1 LEGVLPLSENTSVG
15 ATVLL
20 QCVELGCFN
29 VSLHRI
35 YLKSDLITGPVI
47 VVVRHNLPF
56 EGVSL
61 LLGNDLACKKVVAER
76 IVTNEPAVD
85 AETSE
90 EDAGVVTRAMEKK
103 EKQTSCEG
111 DPFDLS
117 DTFLTDKEYVGNNTK
132 SFDKARQQYSL
143 WREVNHLSL
152 SGSELVKEQ
161 MQDSDI
167 MLLRRRA
174 LPLEDASKEP
184 ECYYLKDDILMR
196 KWRPPDALPSEEWR
210 QVHQIVVPKIYRQEI
225 IELAHDTPLAGHLG
239 VRKTCQKVLQHFYWP
254 RLKSDVAQY
263 CRSCHMCQVVGKPNQ
278 KIPPAPLLPIPA
290 FEEPFSRI
298 LIDCVGPLPKTK
310 TGHQYLLTIM
320 CTSTCFPLRN
330 IKTPAIVKALVKFLT
345 LVGLPKII
353 QSD

>member
-1 LEGVLPLSENTSVG
+1 VG
-15 ATVLL
+15 
-20 QCVELGCFN
+20 
-29 VSLHRI
+29 
-35 YLKSDLITGPVI
+35 
-47 VVVRHNLPF
+47 VRHNLPF

-61 LLGNDLACKKVVAER
+61 LLGNDLAGKKVVAQP

-90 EDAGVVTRAMEKK
+90 EDADIYQACVVIRAMQKK
-103 EKQTSCEG
+103 EKQTSSEG
-111 DPFDLS
+111 DPFDLPY
-117 DTFLTDKEYVGNNTK
+117 TFLTDKEDVGDSTK
-132 SFDKARQQYSL
+132 SSDKASQQYSP
-143 WREVNHLSL
+143 WREVNHLFL

-161 MQDSDI
+161 IQDSDI
-167 MLLRRRA
+167 MLRQQRA

-225 IELAHDTPLAGHLG
+225 IELAHNTPLAGHLG

-263 CRSCHMCQVVGKPNQ
+263 CRSCHICQVVGEPNQ
-278 KIPPAPLLPIPA
+278 TIPPAPLLPIPA

-298 LIDCVGPLPKTK
+298 FIDCAVPLPKTK
-310 TGHQYLLTIM
+310 AGHQYLLTIM
-320 CTSTCFPLRN
+320 
-330 IKTPAIVKALVKFLT
+330 
-345 LVGLPKII
+345 
-353 QSD
+353 